1 MLLNCGA
8 ERDSWESLR
17 LQGDQSILKEINPE
31 YSLERLMLKLILWP
45 HDVKGWFIRKVP
57 DTGKDWR
64 QEKKGT
70 TEDEMVGWHHQT
82 DGITDMS
89 LSRLRESVIDR
100 EAWCAAVH
108 GVAKNWTQPSNWMRE
123 WQFWWGKAS
132 SHPGEPS
139 NKSWMSAAICFKF
152 TFFKFQVPF

>member
-8 ERDSWESLR
+8 EEDSWESLR

-70 TEDEMVGWHHQT
+70 TEDEMVGWHHRP

-108 GVAKNWTQPSNWMRE
+108 GVAKNRTRLSNWTARMTVLMR
-123 WQFWWGKAS
+123 QGI
-132 SHPGEPS
+132 PS
-139 NKSWMSAAICFKF
+139 PRGALKQKLDVSCHLL
-152 TFFKFQVPF
+152 